1 MKTMNK
7 KEDVAGASQQFLP
20 GTARS
25 LVAAGQNQPAPSPA
39 QTPRSLEAGNSTY
52 QTMLRLSEV
61 IAREIRMF
69 KRGGDD
75 ATEVILTPN
84 LQTQISL
91 RLQWREGQVVVQAW
105 CDRGEPQSLALH
117 WPQLQAHLA
126 DYHVRLADLI
136 NRTATGYTEFFQH
149 YSTPT
154 LKVAPPPNV
163 ALAAEELPLALKAA
177 PLPRHPA
184 ARSAAKK
191 TYPA

>member
-1 MKTMNK
+1 
-7 KEDVAGASQQFLP
+7 
-20 GTARS
+20 
-25 LVAAGQNQPAPSPA
+25 
-39 QTPRSLEAGNSTY
+39 
-52 QTMLRLSEV
+52 MLRLSEV

-69 KRGGDD
+69 KRSGDD

-105 CDRGEPQSLALH
+105 CDRGDPQSLALH

-136 NRTATGYTEFFQH
+136 NHTTTGYTEFFQH
-149 YSTPT
+149 YSTQT
-154 LKVAPPPNV
+154 LKVATPPNA
-163 ALAAEELPLALKAA
+163 ALTAEELPLALKAA
-177 PLPRHPA
+177 PLARNQSAPRQ
-184 ARSAAKK
+184 AKK